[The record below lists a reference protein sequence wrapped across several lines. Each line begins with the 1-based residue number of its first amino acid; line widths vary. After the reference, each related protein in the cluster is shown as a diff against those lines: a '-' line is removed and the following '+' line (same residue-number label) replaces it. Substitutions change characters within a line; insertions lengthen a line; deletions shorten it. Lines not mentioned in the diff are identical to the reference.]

1 MLYREALG
9 YAARTVRLAQNK
21 TLRQVAREAHIALGY
36 LSEIERGQ
44 KELSSEL
51 VVGLAESLGM
61 TPAQLV
67 NLTVGVMFDWEQQER
82 DDVLKEI
89 EQEPQLTN

>member
-1 MLYREALG
+1 
-9 YAARTVRLAQNK
+9 
-21 TLRQVAREAHIALGY
+21 
-36 LSEIERGQ
+36 
-44 KELSSEL
+44 LSSDL